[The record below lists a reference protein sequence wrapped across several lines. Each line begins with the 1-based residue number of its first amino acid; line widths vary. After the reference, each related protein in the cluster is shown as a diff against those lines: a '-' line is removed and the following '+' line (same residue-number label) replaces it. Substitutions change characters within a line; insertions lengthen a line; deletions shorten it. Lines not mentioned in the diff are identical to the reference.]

1 MGVPCSVCDAAAGCV
16 QFVRRDWGD
25 MMSAGQSE
33 SVACGTNAS
42 RALGQRHMFRQS
54 AWCAGILS
62 ALLVTVLWSPVSGQG
77 RKKPR
82 VGVPAAETATIP
94 AENAT
99 GATPIEVPEDH
110 PLKPAVDLA
119 EESLA
124 VMEAV
129 SDYTAIFS
137 KRELLGSRMTTQVM
151 EMKFR
156 QQPFSVYFKFRGQ
169 EAGREVIF
177 VNGRNRGNLLVHET
191 GVAALAG
198 TITIA
203 PTAPEVMKNTRHP
216 ITQAGLYNLV
226 STVAQQWRA
235 ESRFG
240 EVEVKT
246 FPNAK
251 LGDVACIAI
260 QTTHPQP
267 RREFKFHMTRLYL
280 ERDRKLPVRVEQFG
294 WPRNG
299 SDKPPLVEEYTY
311 TDIRTNVGLT
321 DQDFDHRNP
330 AYGF

>member
-1 MGVPCSVCDAAAGCV
+1 MAWSAPWFSCGLVASAVAVISLGWLVSPGAAQQRRRPRPGDLPAATATAPPQGVSAAA
-16 QFVRRDWGD
+16 
-25 MMSAGQSE
+25 
-33 SVACGTNAS
+33 
-42 RALGQRHMFRQS
+42 
-54 AWCAGILS
+54 
-62 ALLVTVLWSPVSGQG
+62 PV
-77 RKKPR
+77 
-82 VGVPAAETATIP
+82 
-94 AENAT
+94 
-99 GATPIEVPEDH
+99 EVPEDH
-110 PLKPAVDLA
+110 PLRPAIDLA

-124 VMEAV
+124 TMEAV
-129 SDYTAIFS
+129 SDYTAVFS
-137 KRELLGSRMTTQVM
+137 KRELLGSRLTSQTM

-156 QQPFSVYFKFRGQ
+156 HRPFSVYFKFRGA
-169 EAGREVIF
+169 EAGREVIYID
-177 VNGRNRGNLLVHET
+177 GRNRGNLLVHET

-226 STVAQQWRA
+226 AKVVDQWRS
-235 ESRFG
+235 ESRYG
-240 EVEVKT
+240 EVDVKT

-251 LGDVACIAI
+251 LGDLPCIAI

-280 ERDRKLPVRVEQFG
+280 DRDQKLPVRVEQFG

-311 TDIRTNVGLT
+311 TNVRVNVGLT
-321 DQDFDHRNP
+321 DLDFDQRNP

>member
-1 MGVPCSVCDAAAGCV
+1 MSV
-16 QFVRRDWGD
+16 FSRKNMPW
-25 MMSAGQSE
+25 SALGFSRWF
-33 SVACGTNAS
+33 SLRPVATVLTVACLGWLVAS
-42 RALGQRHMFRQS
+42 PGEAQQRR
-54 AWCAGILS
+54 
-62 ALLVTVLWSPVSGQG
+62 
-77 RKKPR
+77 RPR
-82 VGVPAAETATIP
+82 PGDLPAETATAPPQGVSASAPVEI
-94 AENAT
+94 
-99 GATPIEVPEDH
+99 PEDH
-110 PLKPAVDLA
+110 PLRPAIDLA
-119 EESLA
+119 EESLT
-124 VMEAV
+124 VMEGV
-129 SDYTAIFS
+129 SDYTAVFS
-137 KRELLGSRMTTQVM
+137 KRELLGNRLTSQTM

-156 QQPFSVYFKFRGQ
+156 HRPFSVYFKFRGA

-177 VNGRNRGNLLVHET
+177 IDGRNRGNLLVHET

-226 STVAQQWRA
+226 AKVAEQWRS

-240 EVEVKT
+240 EVDVKT

-251 LGDVACIAI
+251 LGDLPCIAI

-280 ERDRKLPVRVEQFG
+280 DRDQKLPVRVEQFG

-311 TDIRTNVGLT
+311 TNVRVNVGLT
-321 DQDFDHRNP
+321 DLDFDQRNP

>member
-1 MGVPCSVCDAAAGCV
+1 MMRAGRLIATVNDGRGTSGTRDRVRWTTLAVGLGVLALVAAPWDDAA
-16 QFVRRDWGD
+16 
-25 MMSAGQSE
+25 
-33 SVACGTNAS
+33 
-42 RALGQRHMFRQS
+42 
-54 AWCAGILS
+54 
-62 ALLVTVLWSPVSGQG
+62 GQG
-77 RKKPR
+77 RKRPK

-94 AENAT
+94 AESAT
-99 GATPIEVPEDH
+99 AATPIEVPEDH

-124 VMEAV
+124 AMEEV
-129 SDYTAIFS
+129 TDYTAVFS
-137 KRELLGSRMTTQVM
+137 KREMLGSRLTTQVM

-156 QQPFSVYFKFRGQ
+156 HQPFSVYFKFRGP

-216 ITQAGLYNLV
+216 ITQAGIYNLV
-226 STVAQQWRA
+226 ATVAQQWRT

-251 LGDVACIAI
+251 LGDVPCIAV

-267 RREFKFHMTRLYL
+267 RREFKFHMTRLYI

-299 SDKPPLVEEYTY
+299 GDKPPLIEEYTY
-311 TDIRTNVGLT
+311 SDVRTNVGLT
-321 DQDFDHRNP
+321 DLDFDHRNQ

>member
-1 MGVPCSVCDAAAGCV
+1 MMPAEQIGLSARVTLVDAESG
-16 QFVRRDWGD
+16 RRDGRIRRVVVAGGLAVLIAASMLAVD
-25 MMSAGQSE
+25 ASA
-33 SVACGTNAS
+33 
-42 RALGQRHMFRQS
+42 
-54 AWCAGILS
+54 
-62 ALLVTVLWSPVSGQG
+62 QG
-77 RKKPR
+77 RKKQR
-82 VGVPAAETATIP
+82 SGIPAAETATIP
-94 AENAT
+94 AESAT
-99 GATPIEVPEDH
+99 AATPIEVPDDH
-110 PLKPAVDLA
+110 PLKPAVELA

-124 VMEAV
+124 AMEEI
-129 SDYTAIFS
+129 SDYSAVFS

-156 QQPFSVYFKFRGQ
+156 HQPFSVYFKFRGQ
-169 EAGREVIF
+169 EAGREVIY
-177 VNGRNRGNLLVHET
+177 VHGRNRGNLLVHET

-198 TITIA
+198 TISIA

-226 STVAQQWRA
+226 ATVADQWRS

-251 LGDVACIAI
+251 LGDVPCIAV

-280 ERDRKLPVRVEQFG
+280 ERDRKIPVRVEQYG

-311 TDIRTNVGLT
+311 SDIRTNVGLT
-321 DQDFDHRNP
+321 DLDFDHRNP